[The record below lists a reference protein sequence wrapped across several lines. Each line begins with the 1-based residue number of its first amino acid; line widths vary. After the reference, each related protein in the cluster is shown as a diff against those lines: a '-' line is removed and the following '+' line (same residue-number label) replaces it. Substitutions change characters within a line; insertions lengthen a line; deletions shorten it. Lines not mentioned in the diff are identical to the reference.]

1 MLADQSDGNML
12 NEDSESPV
20 EVQPILSLIRRC
32 GDTRRKTK
40 SSGSSSVTFDAKR
53 VRMGLDGNDIHGY
66 WFLANDALGFH
77 KVHPRLFD
85 HLNESSSLDNCG
97 ESGDVKWA
105 WNILSKLQKASVIGV
120 LRVVEREYLSI
131 SGYDFVPVLLEML
144 SVFFDQYEVFSI
156 ISCIEDRN
164 KRPCRR
170 PFFINS
176 SRFSEWGVYQLCRY
190 IKSPTEEQLDRFL
203 DFVHFGGCHTLP
215 FHIFVRVVGSFL
227 FEGCKVFVR
236 YGIAYLLNGMKA
248 DDSLTRRAFQ
258 LSISFRSYPL
268 DSNKMK
274 RISHIKIPPRDKQ
287 SIRDIQPMTAS
298 DICDLSTVI
307 AAVIHCLAV
316 PGSVHKVQLRYASY
330 RDGMSLIR
338 FLSGANDIFSKHV
351 IFLFVINTD
360 GPVLIFASS
369 RVGSSVYAVAG
380 TSVTLNSPVVLRSSK
395 TLIESSGGD
404 MLFIRSIDGEIILSL
419 DESLNR
425 ISIPNFGTNDFP
437 VINFEIFA

>member
-1 MLADQSDGNML
+1 ML
-12 NEDSESPV
+12 NDDSEPPV
-20 EVQPILSLIRRC
+20 DVQSILLLIRRC
-32 GDTRRKTK
+32 GDSRRTTK
-40 SSGSSSVTFDAKR
+40 SSGNSSVTFEAKR
-53 VRMGLDGNDIHGY
+53 VRMGLDGNDIHGS

-77 KVHPRLFD
+77 KAHPKLFD
-85 HLNESSSLDNCG
+85 HLNESPALDNCG
-97 ESGDVKWA
+97 ESGDVEWA

-120 LRVVEREYLSI
+120 LRVVERDYLSI
-131 SGYDFVPVLLEML
+131 SGYDFVPVLLETL

-164 KRPCRR
+164 KRPGRR

-236 YGIAYLLNGMKA
+236 YGIAYLLNDMRA
-248 DDSLTRRAFQ
+248 DDFLTRRAFQ
-258 LSISFRSYPL
+258 LSISFRSHPL
-268 DSNKMK
+268 DSKKIK
-274 RISHIKIPPRDKQ
+274 RISHIKIPQREKRK
-287 SIRDIQPMTAS
+287 IGDIQPMTAS

-307 AAVIHCLAV
+307 VTVMQCLSV
-316 PGSVHKVQLRYASY
+316 PDWLYKLQLRYASY
-330 RDGMSLIR
+330 RDGMSPIR

-351 IFLFVINTD
+351 IFLFVIKTD

-369 RVGSSVYAVAG
+369 RVGSSVNAVAG
-380 TSVTLNSPVVLRSSK
+380 TSSSLNSPVVLRSSE

-404 MLFIRSIDGEIILSL
+404 ILFIRSIDGEIILSL

-425 ISIPNFGTNDFP
+425 ISIQNLGTNDFP